1 MPYDEGL
8 AERIQGVL
16 GDQAVEHRFPTIFDG
31 LSFLSPGNMAC
42 SVIKDEL
49 MVRIG
54 PDSHDASAGKP
65 AARMMGFT
73 GRPMQGSI
81 LVAHGDITSRAALEE
96 RVERGNSFA
105 ASLPAK

>member
-16 GDQAVEHRFPTIFDG
+16 GTQ
-31 LSFLSPGNMAC
+31 GNTAC
-42 SVIKDEL
+42 GVIKDEL
-49 MVRIG
+49 MVRVG
-54 PDSHDASAGKP
+54 PDSHDKSAGKP

-81 LVAHGDITSRAALEE
+81 LVAQGGITSRAALKGW
-96 RVERGNSFA
+96 VERGNSFA

>member
-1 MPYDEGL
+1 MPYDEGF

-16 GDQAVEHRFPTIFDG
+16 GDQAVENRRKTMFDG
-31 LSFLSPGNMAC
+31 LSFLSQGNMAC
-42 SVIKDEL
+42 GAIKDEL
-49 MVRIG
+49 MVRVG
-54 PDSHDASAGKP
+54 PDSHDKSAGKP

-81 LVAHGDITSRAALEE
+81 LVVQSGITSRAALKE
-96 RVERGNSFA
+96 RGERGNSFA